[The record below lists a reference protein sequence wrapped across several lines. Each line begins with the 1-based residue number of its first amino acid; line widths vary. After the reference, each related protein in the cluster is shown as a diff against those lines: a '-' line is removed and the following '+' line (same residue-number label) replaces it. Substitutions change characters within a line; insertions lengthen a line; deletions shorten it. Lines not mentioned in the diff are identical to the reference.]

1 MSSKIFK
8 ISMVAATV
16 AASFSASAAIYQVHA
31 YQPANGGET
40 FGAAIQSSTENC
52 WLDTDCNEASG
63 PVPFHSANLKIAIEE
78 KQNPEGFNYRNEAP
92 FLLENGYDYLEDGY
106 DGFRKYCDNFLDYSK
121 ELCKRWASRQYSAGY
136 ATEGSLNNSYAYIE
150 DTAIESARDNVIIN
164 QIVDPAN
171 NNAIGT
177 YYGDSLKER
186 TQPFGDVVIA
196 GSGVQ
201 AKVFS
206 KLPADG
212 KGREDLY
219 VGSVSFS
226 TGNSNDFRSQAAI
239 WTYVDSTLKE
249 FLVASGG
256 SISSR
261 SIPQGSARD
270 VAEVKDDSNNPVG
283 VYAVGYD
290 SNSDEIP
297 LAAVFKINGTT
308 VNKTYVGTY
317 NDDNKYLNSLLT
329 SVNDKGVAIGTVKY
343 REPIDGAYANRL
355 FYVPDVTKS
364 SLGGADFPGDIFF
377 TSANGIAGAI
387 NNNSEAVGQVD
398 FERHQ
403 ESNGGKPRAKRAFIA
418 PLSST
423 DAKAPLGNKA
433 WYLDDLTYG
442 LSSNNAYR
450 VIDATDINDAGV
462 IAGTAYYCKDGF
474 DSSAIDASC
483 KAGAS
488 IVAVKLVPINGKTS
502 SDIQSRPRETTK
514 VERQGAGFGLFAL
527 TVLGLI
533 GFRRK

>member
-52 WLDTDCNEASG
+52 WVDTDCNDASALDHT
-63 PVPFHSANLKIAIEE
+63 VDLKIAIEE

-121 ELCKRWASRQYSAGY
+121 ELCKRWASRQYSSGY

-186 TQPFGDVVIA
+186 TQSFADVTIVD
-196 GSGVQ
+196 SGVQ
-201 AKVFS
+201 SKVFS
-206 KLPADG
+206 KLEG
-212 KGREDLY
+212 QDLY
-219 VGSVSFS
+219 VGSVSFETS
-226 TGNSNDFRSQAAI
+226 NANDFRSQAAI
-239 WTYVDSTLKE
+239 WTNSGATQTLI
-249 FLVASGG
+249 ASGG

-462 IAGTAYYCKDGF
+462 IAGTAYYCAGGF

>member
-16 AASFSASAAIYQVHA
+16 AASFSASAAIYQIHA

-52 WLDTDCNEASG
+52 WVDTDCNDASALDHT
-63 PVPFHSANLKIAIEE
+63 VDLKIAIEE

-92 FLLENGYDYLEDGY
+92 FLLENGYDYLEDDY
-106 DGFRKYCDNFLDYSK
+106 DGFRRYCDNFLGYSK
-121 ELCKRWASRQYSAGY
+121 ELCKRWSSRQYSAGY
-136 ATEGSLNNSYAYIE
+136 ATEGSLNNSYAFIE

-171 NNAIGT
+171 NKAIGT

-186 TQPFGDVVIA
+186 TQSFADVTIVD
-196 GSGVQ
+196 SGVQ
-201 AKVFS
+201 SKVFS
-206 KLPADG
+206 KLEG
-212 KGREDLY
+212 QDLY
-219 VGSVSFS
+219 VGSVSFETS
-226 TGNSNDFRSQAAI
+226 NANDFRSQAAI
-239 WTYVDSTLKE
+239 WTNSGATQTLI
-249 FLVASGG
+249 ASGG

-297 LAAVFKINGTT
+297 LAAVFKIDGTT
-308 VNKTYVGTY
+308 VNKTYVDTY

-462 IAGTAYYCKDGF
+462 IAGTAYYCAGGF

-488 IVAVKLVPINGKTS
+488 IVAVKLVPMNGKTS

-527 TVLGLI
+527 TALGLI

>member
-16 AASFSASAAIYQVHA
+16 AASFSASAAIYQIHA

-52 WLDTDCNEASG
+52 WVDTDCNDASALDHT
-63 PVPFHSANLKIAIEE
+63 VDLKIAIEE

-171 NNAIGT
+171 NKAIGT
-177 YYGDSLKER
+177 YYGDSLKAR
-186 TQPFGDVVIA
+186 TQSFADVDIA
-196 GSGVQ
+196 DADGVQ
-201 AKVFS
+201 RKVFS
-206 KLPADG
+206 KLEG
-212 KGREDLY
+212 QDLY
-219 VGSVSFS
+219 VGSVSFETS
-226 TGNSNDFRSQAAI
+226 NANDFRSQAAI
-239 WTYVDSTLKE
+239 WTNSGATQTLI
-249 FLVASGG
+249 ASGG

-297 LAAVFKINGTT
+297 LAAVFKIDGTT

-462 IAGTAYYCKDGF
+462 IAGTAYYCAGGF

-488 IVAVKLVPINGKTS
+488 IVAVKLVPMNGKTS

>member
-16 AASFSASAAIYQVHA
+16 AASFSASAAIYQIHA

-52 WLDTDCNEASG
+52 WVDTDCNDASALDHT
-63 PVPFHSANLKIAIEE
+63 VDLKIAIEE

-121 ELCKRWASRQYSAGY
+121 ELCKRWANRQFYQGY
-136 ATEGSLNNSYAYIE
+136 NTEGSLNNSYAYIE

-171 NNAIGT
+171 NEAIGT
-177 YYGDSLKER
+177 YYGDSLKAR
-186 TQPFGDVVIA
+186 TQSFADVTIVD
-196 GSGVQ
+196 SGAQ
-201 AKVFS
+201 SKVFS
-206 KLPADG
+206 KLEG
-212 KGREDLY
+212 QDLY
-219 VGSVSFS
+219 VGSVSFETS
-226 TGNSNDFRSQAAI
+226 NANDFRSQAAI
-239 WTYVDSTLKE
+239 WTNSGATQTLI
-249 FLVASGG
+249 ASGG

-297 LAAVFKINGTT
+297 LAAVFKIDGTT

-343 REPIDGAYANRL
+343 REPIDGAYANHL

-462 IAGTAYYCKDGF
+462 IAGTAYYCAGGF

-488 IVAVKLVPINGKTS
+488 IVAVKLVPMNGKTS

>member
-16 AASFSASAAIYQVHA
+16 AASFSASAAIYQIHS

-52 WLDTDCNEASG
+52 WVDTDCNDASALD
-63 PVPFHSANLKIAIEE
+63 HTADLKIAIEE

-121 ELCKRWASRQYSAGY
+121 ELCKRWASRQYSSGY

-150 DTAIESARDNVIIN
+150 DTAIESSRDNVIIN

-171 NNAIGT
+171 NKAIGT

-186 TQPFGDVVIA
+186 TQSFADVTIVD
-196 GSGVQ
+196 SGVQ
-201 AKVFS
+201 SKVFS
-206 KLPADG
+206 KLEG
-212 KGREDLY
+212 QDLY
-219 VGSVSFS
+219 VGSVSFE
-226 TGNSNDFRSQAAI
+226 TSNAKDFRSQAAI
-239 WTYVDSTLKE
+239 WTNSGATQTLI
-249 FLVASGG
+249 ASGG

-297 LAAVFKINGTT
+297 LAAVFKIDGTT

-355 FYVPDVTKS
+355 FYVPDVTSS

-418 PLSST
+418 PLSSK

-462 IAGTAYYCKDGF
+462 ISGTAYYCAGGF

-483 KAGAS
+483 KAGS
-488 IVAVKLVPINGKTS
+488 SLIAVKLVPIRGATS
-502 SDIQSRPRETTK
+502 ADIQSRPVETTK